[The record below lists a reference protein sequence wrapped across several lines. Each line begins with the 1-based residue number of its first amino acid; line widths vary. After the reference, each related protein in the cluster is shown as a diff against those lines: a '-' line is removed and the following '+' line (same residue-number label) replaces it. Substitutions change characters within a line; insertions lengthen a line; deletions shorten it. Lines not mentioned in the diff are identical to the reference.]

1 MNPLPISSDH
11 LPIRSDEYRRFTNVN
26 PAQTAPQTRARPAP
40 ARPGAARFT
49 DRDLQALRS
58 AELPLRQRAGA
69 RTEAISGDQPAWRT
83 SAPRLRAKCALRA
96 GREAAR
102 QFAQAARGT
111 QRDLR
116 HQCRTPAPTRGTR
129 ISRHGS
135 GACRP
140 RLGQS
145 GRHRR
150 RYGGVLSRRRRSTIR
165 SGAAQ
170 WR

>member
-1 MNPLPISSDH
+1 MNPLPILSDH
-11 LPIRSDEYRRFTNVN
+11 LPIRSDEYRQSTHLSA
-26 PAQTAPQTRARPAP
+26 AQTAPQTRAQPAS

-49 DRDLQALRS
+49 DRDLQTLRS
-58 AELPLRQRAGA
+58 AELPLRQWAGT

-83 SAPRLRAKCALRA
+83 SAQRLRAKCALRA
-96 GREAAR
+96 GCGAAG

-116 HQCRTPAPTRGTR
+116 HQCRTPAPTRGAR
-129 ISRHGS
+129 INRHGP
-135 GACRP
+135 GVGCP

-145 GRHRR
+145 GCHHR

-170 WR
+170 WQ